1 MKKNIIDNDVN
12 FYKFAMLI
20 FHNKFKILLISFSIA
35 FLVTG
40 FNYFNIPGKKVKTP
54 IKPID
59 SFETAKYSNFN
70 AILKIQKDVIFTSIS
85 SKLLNNLF
93 REVISN
99 NSRFEEELRKFEI
112 LKREDYDDDIKFNN
126 AIKNFTGGI
135 EIIPPIE
142 ARSYERY
149 TGDGISKGY
158 WSIEVKTVNT
168 DKWNDALLFV
178 NKQINKKVYLFLIK
192 SFANAVDTAKTIR
205 NLKIRNIDIL
215 IKNIEEDYK
224 RLMSDRLAFLNEQ
237 AAIARELGLAKN
249 SIEVQNF
256 NSEQIIVS
264 NLKVNPSY
272 YMRGY
277 KIIEKEIK
285 LVKNRKNEKAFINGL
300 LDLEKKK
307 RSLEDFSNIDYLQS
321 IFIDTMSINSK
332 QFSAALIDTK
342 NSKYDDN
349 KLALS
354 KILLLS
360 IFIGGIIGIFYVL
373 ISEKIF
379 KRHL

>member
-1 MKKNIIDNDVN
+1 M
-12 FYKFAMLI
+12 
-20 FHNKFKILLISFSIA
+20 
-35 FLVTG
+35 
-40 FNYFNIPGKKVKTP
+40 
-54 IKPID
+54 
-59 SFETAKYSNFN
+59 
-70 AILKIQKDVIFTSIS
+70 
-85 SKLLNNLF
+85 
-93 REVISN
+93 
-99 NSRFEEELRKFEI
+99 
-112 LKREDYDDDIKFNN
+112 
-126 AIKNFTGGI
+126 
-135 EIIPPIE
+135 
-142 ARSYERY
+142 
-149 TGDGISKGY
+149 
-158 WSIEVKTVNT
+158 
-168 DKWNDALLFV
+168 
-178 NKQINKKVYLFLIK
+178 
-192 SFANAVDTAKTIR
+192 
-205 NLKIRNIDIL
+205 
-215 IKNIEEDYK
+215 
-224 RLMSDRLAFLNEQ
+224 
-237 AAIARELGLAKN
+237 GLAKN

-285 LVKNRKNEKAFINGL
+285 LIKNRKDEKAFIDGL

-321 IFIDTMSINSK
+321 IFIDTMGINSK

-342 NSKYDDN
+342 HSRYDDN

-379 KRHL
+379 KKHL

>member
-379 KRHL
+379 KKHL

>member
-40 FNYFNIPGKKVKTP
+40 FNYFNISGKKVKTP

-70 AILKIQKDVIFTSIS
+70 AILEIQKDVIFTSIS

-93 REVISN
+93 REVISDH
-99 NSRFEEELRKFEI
+99 STFEEELRKFEI

-126 AIKNFTGGI
+126 AIKNFTSGI

-149 TGDGISKGY
+149 TGDGISKVY
-158 WSIEVKTVNT
+158 WSIEVKTINT

-192 SFANAVDTAKTIR
+192 SFANAVDTARTIR
-205 NLKIRNIDIL
+205 NLKIRDIDIS
-215 IKNIEEDYK
+215 IKNIKEDYK

-285 LVKNRKNEKAFINGL
+285 LIKNRKDEKAFIDGL

-321 IFIDTMSINSK
+321 IFIDTMGINSK

-342 NSKYDDN
+342 HSRYDDN

-379 KRHL
+379 KKHL